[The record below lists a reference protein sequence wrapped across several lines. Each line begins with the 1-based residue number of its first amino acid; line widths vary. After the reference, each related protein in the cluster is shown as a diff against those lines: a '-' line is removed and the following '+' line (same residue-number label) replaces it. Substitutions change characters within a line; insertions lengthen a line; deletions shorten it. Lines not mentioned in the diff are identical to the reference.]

1 MPPSDEGVR
10 SASASAGTAGGRLG
24 REMPVER
31 RVASGRGGGGRDAH
45 TEGESWLGAEGE
57 AMPMRWDWR
66 RRRAA
71 VVVVLIR
78 EWGDSGGRFERGTE
92 TVTPLPDGGGILT
105 AVENPSLFASSV
117 RWLVAGP
124 GWCVRLSCHRRR
136 LRSLVLAAVDGDDGG
151 GFLASLIA
159 TSSFYFYFFLLSW
172 PRFSIHIY

>member
-1 MPPSDEGVR
+1 MPPADEGVR

-92 TVTPLPDGGGILT
+92 TVTPLPDGGGIFNGGGKSFALR
-105 AVENPSLFASSV
+105 LFGPLASGWARMV
-117 RWLVAGP
+117 RA
-124 GWCVRLSCHRRR
+124 
-136 LRSLVLAAVDGDDGG
+136 SLV
-151 GFLASLIA
+151 SP
-159 TSSFYFYFFLLSW
+159 SS
-172 PRFSIHIY
+172 PA